1 MSIAE
6 SRRALPD
13 CFLRAT
19 DIVSLMVWSIK
30 EQQMAQPT
38 SVISTVLCSSWLEES
53 TSNPCGYQTESSLD
67 HASYILKLWNHPTH
81 FGFSS
86 SISLRLLE
94 LISNVSDK
102 GHVDTGN
109 VVAQLHIGDVA

>member
-1 MSIAE
+1 
-6 SRRALPD
+6 
-13 CFLRAT
+13 
-19 DIVSLMVWSIK
+19 
-30 EQQMAQPT
+30 MAQPT

-67 HASYILKLWNHPTH
+67 HASYILKLWNNPTH